1 MQNRRTMVKRIVGNQ
16 VFAAVALTTLACGG
30 AAFAYEGGAVANGGS
45 ISGTVK
51 YKGAAPARAPLDVN
65 KDKEVCAATPKLAS
79 DLVVGA
85 DGGIQYAVASIKGI
99 QKGKAFAEQK
109 EKLDQK
115 GCEYAPHVVLLPAGG
130 SLEIVNDD
138 GILHNIHTYS
148 KDNPPLNRAQP
159 KFKKTL
165 NETFAKP
172 EYVKLSCD
180 VHGWMSGW
188 LVVQDHP
195 YYAVTDEKGAFKL
208 TDVPPGD
215 YELKIW
221 QEKLGE
227 TTQKVTVQPGA
238 DAQVNVELAPK

>member
-1 MQNRRTMVKRIVGNQ
+1 MKSSRMNLGTCGRR
-16 VFAAVALTTLACGG
+16 ALVALIGLAAIGG
-30 AAFAYEGGAVANGGS
+30 GTASAYEGAAVANGGS
-45 ISGTVK
+45 ISGVVK
-51 YKGAAPARAPLDVN
+51 FKGAPPARAPLEVN
-65 KDKEVCAATPKLAS
+65 KDKEVCALTPKLS
-79 DLVVGA
+79 RDLIVA
-85 DGGIQYAVASIKGI
+85 PDGGIQYAVVSLTNI
-99 QKGKAFAEQK
+99 QKGKPFAQ
-109 EKLDQK
+109 EKVVLDQK
-115 GCEYAPHVVLLPAGG
+115 GCEYMPHVVQMPAGG
-130 SLEIVNDD
+130 SVEILNSD

-172 EYVKLSCD
+172 EVVKLTCD

-208 TDVPPGD
+208 TDVPAGD
-215 YELKIW
+215 YELKVW

-238 DAQVNVELAPK
+238 DTTVTFELAAK